1 MDRETPVTNRNSL
14 DDGRDRQKDLVS
26 AYYESLDTQ
35 TYDRLETLLH
45 PEFVHER
52 PDMTLSGRDEFI
64 RFMRDDRP
72 NTDTSHPIDAL
83 YPADNSAEI
92 AVRGRLLSADDALI
106 TGFVD
111 IFSFDAERIERI
123 RTFTP

>member
-1 MDRETPVTNRNSL
+1 MDRETPVTNRDSL
-14 DDGRDRQKDLVS
+14 DDGRDRQKSLV
-26 AYYESLDTQ
+26 ADYYESLDTH
-35 TYDRLETLLH
+35 TYDQLETLLH

-72 NTDTSHPIDAL
+72 NTDTSHPIDTL
-83 YPADNSAEI
+83 YPADNSSEI
-92 AVRGRLLSADDALI
+92 AVRGRLLSADEALI
-106 TGFVD
+106 TEFVD
-111 IFSFDAERIERI
+111 IFSFGGEQIERI